1 MLHNRRSH
9 SNEKPK
15 HLLTSTRESLCVA
28 TETQHKIIKKK
39 KTSPTSKYEEASIFK
54 PQLMKEVFGTRNAK
68 KSTYRITDSDLD
80 ITVTV
85 PEGKLVIKGRWPR
98 KLGTGPELGAQR
110 LMGTGSVCTR
120 SPQASGAAGP
130 RAASNGWTGVTAEQ
144 AQHRQRR
151 PELMTGGE
159 TGSANRLNK
168 GSWPV
173 SVPATHA
180 GAISAVGTPP
190 LHFVGLAST
199 EGADIRFALI

>member
-1 MLHNRRSH
+1 M
-9 SNEKPK
+9 
-15 HLLTSTRESLCVA
+15 
-28 TETQHKIIKKK
+28 
-39 KTSPTSKYEEASIFK
+39 
-54 PQLMKEVFGTRNAK
+54 
-68 KSTYRITDSDLD
+68 
-80 ITVTV
+80 TV

-168 GSWPV
+168 KRGAGQCLSQPRMLAL
-173 SVPATHA
+173 SVQW
-180 GAISAVGTPP
+180 GR
-190 LHFVGLAST
+190 LHST
-199 EGADIRFALI
+199 L